1 MQNVHVRGF
10 KKFLH
15 RNFLNPTTPQLLL
28 RVSYEVVGVW
38 GFKKSIYRNFLNPH
52 NLDDHP
58 RSWGC
63 GGCGGLR
70 TNRYIGLIMF
80 LFALKVKSKLFINY
94 HSI

>member
-38 GFKKSIYRNFLNPH
+38 GFKKSLYRNFLNPH
-52 NLDDHP
+52 DP
-58 RSWGC
+58 RTSMIIQGR
-63 GGCGGLR
+63 GGVGAVGVQEL
-70 TNRYIGLIMF
+70 TVI
-80 LFALKVKSKLFINY
+80 
-94 HSI
+94 

>member
-1 MQNVHVRGF
+1 MHNVHVRGF

-15 RNFLNPTTPQLLL
+15 RNFLNPTTPQL
-28 RVSYEVVGVW
+28 RVSYEVVRVW
-38 GFKKSIYRNFLNPH
+38 GFKKSLYINFLNPH
-52 NLDDHP
+52 DP
-58 RSWGC
+58 TTSMIIQGR

-94 HSI
+94 HSK